1 MSGLG
6 FVIASEDE
14 LSNALKAEAINGGW
28 LACHFRPARSSK
40 GWSTPIEGHKGFPDW
55 VFVRDG
61 RLVFAELKS
70 GKGRASDEQKRWL
83 EALGEVRSAPEVFL
97 WRPGDYEAA
106 VGVLR

>member
-1 MSGLG
+1 MRDLGL
-6 FVIASEDE
+6 VIASEDE
-14 LSNALKAEAINGGW
+14 LSNAVKALALTTGW

-40 GWSTPIEGHKGFPDW
+40 GWSTPIEGNRGFPDW

-70 GKGRASDEQKRWL
+70 SKGRTSEEQKRWL
-83 EALGEVRSAPEVFL
+83 EELGAVRSAPEVFL

-106 VGVLR
+106 MGVLR